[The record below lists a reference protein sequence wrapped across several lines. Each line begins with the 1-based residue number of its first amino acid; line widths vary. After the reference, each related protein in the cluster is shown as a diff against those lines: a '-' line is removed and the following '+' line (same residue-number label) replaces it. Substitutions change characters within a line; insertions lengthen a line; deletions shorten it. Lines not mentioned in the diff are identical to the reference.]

1 MSPTHKLHLLAG
13 ALCFTAC
20 SAMAQDSVIGYVK
33 TTQANASLVMGSE
46 QVPAEPGMPLLRG
59 HVLKTGNP
67 GSMGVTLKD
76 NTQLSIGPDT
86 ELALDNYAYAPG
98 KGDLKLNLNIFKGSL
113 YYVSGV
119 IARLK
124 PEGVSIK
131 TPTGLIGVRGTRFL
145 AKVDPQDQE

>member
-1 MSPTHKLHLLAG
+1 
-13 ALCFTAC
+13 
-20 SAMAQDSVIGYVK
+20 MAQDSVIGYVK

-46 QVPAEPGMPLLRG
+46 QVPAEPGMPLMRG

-86 ELALDNYAYAPG
+86 ELALDSYSYSPG
-98 KGDLKLNLNIFKGSL
+98 KGDLKLNLNVFKGSL

-124 PEGVSIK
+124 PEAVSIK